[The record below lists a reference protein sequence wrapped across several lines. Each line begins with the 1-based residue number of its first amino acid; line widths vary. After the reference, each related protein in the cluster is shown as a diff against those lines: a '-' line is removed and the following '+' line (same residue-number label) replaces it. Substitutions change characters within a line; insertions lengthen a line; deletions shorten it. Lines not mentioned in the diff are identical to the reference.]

1 MFDTYCFRGDEKGV
15 NILFLGAVHGNEV
28 AGTIAQREII
38 NQINQGNIKLKKGQV
53 TFIPCVNVEA
63 QKKDVRFVDVNLNR
77 IIKYHDNPKNNEE
90 KIANKLITEINKC
103 NVLLDLHSTHCEE
116 DVEFAFIDYPTEENL
131 KLLSVLPVE
140 KALAGWPEIYKKNPN
155 IDDFCTERYAYDRG
169 KTGIT
174 IECGYHKA
182 KKSVD
187 VAQKAILN
195 VLAFY
200 GCIDNEIIT
209 KHPQVIVLDRF
220 VIKKN
225 EGKMLQNYKH
235 MMPIIKNEVLARYD
249 NGENIISPFD
259 GYIIMPNHEA
269 IIGSEWFYL
278 GHADNSIINE
288 IK

>member
-1 MFDTYCFRGDEKGV
+1 
-15 NILFLGAVHGNEV
+15 
-28 AGTIAQREII
+28 
-38 NQINQGNIKLKKGQV
+38 
-53 TFIPCVNVEA
+53 
-63 QKKDVRFVDVNLNR
+63 
-77 IIKYHDNPKNNEE
+77 
-90 KIANKLITEINKC
+90 
-103 NVLLDLHSTHCEE
+103 
-116 DVEFAFIDYPTEENL
+116 
-131 KLLSVLPVE
+131 
-140 KALAGWPEIYKKNPN
+140 
-155 IDDFCTERYAYDRG
+155 
-169 KTGIT
+169 
-174 IECGYHKA
+174 
-182 KKSVD
+182 VD